1 MAYNHVNSN
10 LCNNT
15 EIILEN
21 YKAMR
26 ANQKYLSDSS
36 LHGNVR
42 KDTLEKNSEK
52 TNIAGDGSDDGKISF
67 KEKVKNFGKGLIAP
81 VKNMFSSPKNIAI
94 TAVSAAAGV
103 GLIALT
109 SGAAAPVMVATGLI
123 FGGVQI
129 GKGIYKQVNA
139 KTDEEA
145 KQAWQE
151 MGSGTFTA
159 GVSAASAKPA
169 LKASGVDT
177 KGMSVFA
184 AIGKC
189 LKDTPKNIVK
199 CGSSIAGKFSSAADS
214 VSQAVKAGKE
224 SSNSSSGS
232 SDPVQVVEGEVI
244 DAPSNRPVNKKP
256 AEYIDVEFTEVIDET
271 DTAAG
276 VQAQIAAVNEPL
288 KITAKS
294 EKPKLNTKSEPL
306 RLQEGQKPLLLE
318 AHNPDTTQKASPLQ
332 KIKNLLKVF
341 GFFKPKD

>member
-26 ANQKYLSDSS
+26 ANQKYLSGSS
-36 LHGNVR
+36 LPGSLK

-94 TAVSAAAGV
+94 TAVSAVAGI

-123 FGGVQI
+123 GGGVQI
-129 GKGIYKQVNA
+129 GKGIYKQINA
-139 KTDEEA
+139 QTDDEA

-159 GVSAASAKPA
+159 GVSAASAKSA
-169 LKASGVDT
+169 LKASGVSNT
-177 KGMSVFA
+177 KDMSVFS

-189 LKDTPKNIVK
+189 FKDTPKNIVK
-199 CGSSIAGKFSSAADS
+199 CGSSIAGKFSSTADA
-214 VSQAVKAGKE
+214 VSQAVKTAKT
-224 SSNSSSGS
+224 SSNSSGS
-232 SDPVQVVEGEVI
+232 AEVIEGEIVGE
-244 DAPSNRPVNKKP
+244 AKSSKVNKKP
-256 AEYIDVEFTEVIDET
+256 AEYSDVEFTEIINET
-271 DTAAG
+271 DTTAG
-276 VQAQIAAVNEPL
+276 VQAQIAAINEPL
-288 KITAKS
+288 KLTAKS
-294 EKPKLNTKSEPL
+294 EQYKLSATSEPL
-306 RLQEGQKPLLLE
+306 KLQEGQKSLLLE

-332 KIKNLLKVF
+332 KIKN
-341 GFFKPKD
+341 